1 MAETSTGRQL
11 SSPCSVP
18 SPCSTGSAALFHSL
32 SLCLSLAGDLFY
44 VNVDM
49 SNHSKWFRFR
59 FPRELAVCVGSSQL
73 PAIKHAIAALV
84 SDVLVVVFPLF
95 LLLLLLLPL
104 TGCECDI
111 LRVSVSHCCW
121 GRLETEG
128 FQPGLHTM
136 RHVKFFFA
144 LSAVAFPLFPFPFTL
159 ALSAMCVVVFF
170 FFSRNCCQLVG
181 HIFNAAKMPV
191 DCQSRSY
198 LLSNCLA
205 MLKGRTR
212 FLFVSFVPPPQLPHL
227 SLPQPHPLLRCHN
240 DC

>member
-1 MAETSTGRQL
+1 
-11 SSPCSVP
+11 
-18 SPCSTGSAALFHSL
+18 
-32 SLCLSLAGDLFY
+32 
-44 VNVDM
+44 M

-84 SDVLVVVFPLF
+84 SDVLVVVFPL

-144 LSAVAFPLFPFPFTL
+144 LSAVAFPFFLFPL
-159 ALSAMCVVVFF
+159 LLHYQQCVCVVVFF
-170 FFSRNCCQLVG
+170 SFVTVVSLSAIFSMLPKC
-181 HIFNAAKMPV
+181 
-191 DCQSRSY
+191 
-198 LLSNCLA
+198 LLTASPALICLA
-205 MLKGRTR
+205 IVWLCLKAALAFFAFPLCHLPSSHT
-212 FLFVSFVPPPQLPHL
+212 FPYPTHCCVATMIVNPFVCLVYI
-227 SLPQPHPLLRCHN
+227 
-240 DC
+240 